1 MTNNLS
7 MTHALLGDPSNS
19 FQVPTYFQTIFNSLG
34 HHKKN
39 HAYTQIRTKITKKN
53 RVGGKNHDV
62 TIINTYLVVI
72 YCNNNLKYNHTI

>member
-1 MTNNLS
+1 

-19 FQVPTYFQTIFNSLG
+19 FQVPIYFPTIFNSLG
-34 HHKKN
+34 H
-39 HAYTQIRTKITKKN
+39 QKITPTPKFGQKLRKR

-72 YCNNNLKYNHTI
+72 YCNNLKYNHKNHKV

>member
-1 MTNNLS
+1 

-19 FQVPTYFQTIFNSLG
+19 FQVPTYFPTIFNSLG
-34 HHKKN
+34 HHKFTPTHEFGQKL
-39 HAYTQIRTKITKKN
+39 RN

-72 YCNNNLKYNHTI
+72 YCNNLKYNHKNHKV